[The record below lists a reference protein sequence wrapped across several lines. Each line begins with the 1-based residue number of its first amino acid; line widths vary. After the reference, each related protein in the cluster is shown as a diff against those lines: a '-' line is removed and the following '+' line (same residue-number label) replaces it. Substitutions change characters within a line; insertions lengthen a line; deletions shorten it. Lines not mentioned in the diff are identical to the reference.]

1 MAERPTKRPRLEEE
15 SFPASENKDE
25 EMEEPYS
32 AVLDPDT
39 RPSDLYLDTV
49 RFHSVD

>member
-1 MAERPTKRPRLEEE
+1 MAERPTKRLRLNEE
-15 SFPASENKDE
+15 SSPAPENKDE

-32 AVLDPDT
+32 VVLDPET

-49 RFHSVD
+49 RFHPVD